1 MSIRDDAY
9 NLCRTVGRST
19 SRSDV
24 AELIRGLND
33 RGNLGYYGHHQFAQ
47 VLGYLVVDQNRAE
60 MMARPIPKNIPAL
73 EDTERKLLAGVHN
86 QIVRLNEQCV
96 TPLTSALPKCVVAVD
111 PYNTFSYTPL
121 SEVDER
127 DLLTPEA
134 IRLMA
139 ESFHNHP
146 QIAVALA
153 SAEIVPEDVTPQ
165 EHAQQVLGMREEFLK
180 AGARETPK
188 WLVDIVYRQREDLPR
203 RIYTRH
209 IAALLSVRESLSTL
223 NQLIYQKIFDDK
235 LVELSDDY
243 IIKLAGYGSDG
254 GIGVIYQNAGL
265 LSLSEVGDLIFANFT
280 LSGDPVRELCRIDH
294 LENIMADLGAPQY
307 AELRVIDENLNPY
320 GALIRGI

>member
-1 MSIRDDAY
+1 
-9 NLCRTVGRST
+9 
-19 SRSDV
+19 V
-24 AELIRGLND
+24 AELIRSLND

-73 EDTERKLLAGVHN
+73 EDAERKLLAGVHN

-96 TPLTSALPKCVVAVD
+96 APLTGALPKCAIAVD
-111 PYNTFSYTPL
+111 PYNTFSYAPL
-121 SEVDER
+121 SEINES

-146 QIAVALA
+146 QIAIALA
-153 SAEIVPEDVTPQ
+153 SAEIVPEEVTPQ

-180 AGARETPK
+180 AGARESPK
-188 WLVDIVYRQREDLPR
+188 WLVDIIYRQRENLPR

-209 IAALLSVRESLSTL
+209 IAALLSVRESLAAL

-243 IIKLAGYGSDG
+243 IIKLVSYGPYG
-254 GIGVIYQNAGL
+254 GLRIIYQNAGL
-265 LSLSEVGDLIFANFT
+265 LSLTEVGDLIFANFT
-280 LSGDPVRELCRIDH
+280 LSGDSVKELCRVDY
-294 LENIMADLGAPQY
+294 LENILADIGAPQY
-307 AELRVIDENLNPY
+307 AEFRMIDENLNPY
-320 GALIRGI
+320 GALLREL